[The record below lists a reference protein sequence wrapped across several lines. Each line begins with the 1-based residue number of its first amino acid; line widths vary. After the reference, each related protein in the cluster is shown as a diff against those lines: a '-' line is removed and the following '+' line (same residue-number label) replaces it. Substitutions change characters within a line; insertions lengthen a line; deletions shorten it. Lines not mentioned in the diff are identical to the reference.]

1 MNLRYFWCDRH
12 STASSEA
19 PETAMT
25 QIAKFSTST
34 SSRSAL
40 KAALVLAG
48 LTLMT
53 GNASA
58 LSLRVKLACASDYYA
73 HCSSYSPGS
82 PEVRQC
88 MRSVGLG
95 LSKTCVEALAGAGE
109 MSSGD
114 LAKYRAA
121 SKSASAK

>member
-1 MNLRYFWCDRH
+1 
-12 STASSEA
+12 
-19 PETAMT
+19 MT
-25 QIAKFSTST
+25 QIAKSSTST
-34 SSRSAL
+34 SSRHAS

-58 LSLRVKLACASDYYA
+58 MSLRVKLTCASDYYA

-82 PEVRQC
+82 QEVRQC
-88 MRSVGLG
+88 MRKVGRG
-95 LSKTCVEALAGAGE
+95 LSKSCVEALAGAGE
-109 MSSGD
+109 ISSAD
-114 LAKYRAA
+114 LAKYRSS

>member
-1 MNLRYFWCDRH
+1 
-12 STASSEA
+12 
-19 PETAMT
+19 MT
-25 QIAKFSTST
+25 QAAKSSIST

-73 HCSSYSPGS
+73 HCSAYTPGS
-82 PEVRQC
+82 QEVRQC
-88 MRSVGLG
+88 MRKVGLG
-95 LSKTCVEALAGAGE
+95 LTKSCVEALAGAGE
-109 MSSGD
+109 ISSAD
-114 LAKYRAA
+114 LAKYRSS
-121 SKSASAK
+121 SKSASAN

>member
-1 MNLRYFWCDRH
+1 MRQTFNRL
-12 STASSEA
+12 TEA

-25 QIAKFSTST
+25 QTAMTKITST
-34 SSRSAL
+34 AL
-40 KAALVLAG
+40 KPALLPAS

-73 HCSSYSPGS
+73 HCSSYTPGS
-82 PEVRQC
+82 QEVRQC
-88 MRSVGLG
+88 MRKVGIG
-95 LSKTCVEALAGAGE
+95 LSKSCVEALAGAGE
-109 MSSGD
+109 ISSAD
-114 LAKYRAA
+114 LAKYRSS

>member
-1 MNLRYFWCDRH
+1 MTQIAMTQSN
-12 STASSEA
+12 
-19 PETAMT
+19 MT
-25 QIAKFSTST
+25 QIAKSSTST
-34 SSRSAL
+34 SRRRAL
-40 KAALVLAG
+40 KAALVFAG

-82 PEVRQC
+82 QEVRQC
-88 MRSVGLG
+88 MRKVGLG
-95 LSKTCVEALAGAGE
+95 LSKSCVEALAGAGE
-109 MSSGD
+109 ISSAD
-114 LAKYRAA
+114 LAKHRSL